1 MRRVPLLVIAW
12 LLVTICTLGVVQ
24 REQATPTTRSP
35 APPTQDTQVT
45 PTPTLTRPT
54 PLGPISEPT
63 ASPAST
69 FIPTVVPTAVPTP
82 VEKADSGPTI
92 VYFRANVEEADPG
105 DTIALEWE
113 TVEATHV
120 TLYRIPPSQQ
130 LPQSGWDVDTTGS
143 YTYEIPSHDRN
154 SISFQLYAS
163 DTADRYV
170 AASLTLPL
178 RCPDTWFFSPP
189 SEVCPTAPIV
199 SPAAEQHFERGT
211 MIWIE
216 EMNRIYVVYADD
228 IHSPKWES
236 FIDEWDESQPDRDP
250 ELTPPDGLF
259 QPVRGFGLVWRQNPR
274 VRDRLGWAIDQET
287 GFETIVQHTT
297 LFKYNST
304 YIRALDGDVWYLGP
318 EQSTWEKIAAE

>member
-1 MRRVPLLVIAW
+1 MRRVVFLLTVW
-12 LLVTICTLGVVQ
+12 LLATSCTLGVARQEETVPASSTPISPTHTAQ
-24 REQATPTTRSP
+24 ITPTLPRPTR
-35 APPTQDTQVT
+35 AEPTPKTTALPTST
-45 PTPTLTRPT
+45 PTPTPAPT
-54 PLGPISEPT
+54 LVEP
-63 ASPAST
+63 AVSDPA
-69 FIPTVVPTAVPTP
+69 
-82 VEKADSGPTI
+82 I

-105 DTIALEWE
+105 DTIVLEWE
-113 TVEATHV
+113 TVGATHV

-163 DTADRYV
+163 DATDKYV

-178 RCPDTWFFSPP
+178 RCPVTWFFSPP
-189 SEVCPTAPIV
+189 SEICPTAPIV
-199 SPAAEQHFERGT
+199 SAAAEQHFERGT

-216 EMNRIYVVYADD
+216 EMDRIYILYADD

-250 ELTPPDGLF
+250 ELTPPDGLL

-304 YIRALDGDVWYLGP
+304 YIRALDGNVWYLGP
-318 EQSTWEKIAAE
+318 ERSAWEKMSAE